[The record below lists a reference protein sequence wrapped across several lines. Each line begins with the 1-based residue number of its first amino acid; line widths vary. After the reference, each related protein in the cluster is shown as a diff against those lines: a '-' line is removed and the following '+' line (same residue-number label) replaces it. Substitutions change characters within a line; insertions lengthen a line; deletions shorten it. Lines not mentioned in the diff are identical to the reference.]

1 MNSEKNEKK
10 NVRVVEK
17 EVIKEIIQ
25 NDDGTE
31 TVIYG
36 TVTEDVV
43 DTSSD
48 TADPD
53 AFGADRV
60 WQDDGTAF
68 ANMDLT
74 RRPKNRKRKNPND
87 IQLTKKE
94 RRAIIGAAYL
104 KYLPALLI
112 VVGVFT
118 LVFFVGWLLITR

>member
-1 MNSEKNEKK
+1 MDNEKNEKK
-10 NVRVVEK
+10 LVRAVEK
-17 EVIKEIIQ
+17 EVVREIRQ

-31 TVIYG
+31 TIIYG
-36 TVTEDVV
+36 TEIVEEEI
-43 DTSSD
+43 SD
-48 TADPD
+48 NADPD

-74 RRPKNRKRKNPND
+74 RRPKKRKRKNSED

-104 KYLPALLI
+104 KYLPALLLVI
-112 VVGVFT
+112 GAFA
-118 LVFFVGWLLITR
+118 LVFFLGWLWLTR